1 MELEVARAEAGASRS
16 PGKVCGW
23 DSDYLEQGS
32 VEDWAK
38 KSLGQSNS
46 LRVRRPVCYFFFSP
60 LILPF
65 WPLISLPLK
74 CILKWIL
81 FWCEFLNISI
91 LWFHYFYE
99 DPLDIAR
106 GL

>member
-46 LRVRRPVCYFFFSP
+46 LRVRRPVCYFFFFTFNFA
-60 LILPF
+60 ILTLDF
-65 WPLISLPLK
+65 LAFKMYLK
-74 CILKWIL
+74 VDFILVWV
-81 FWCEFLNISI
+81 
-91 LWFHYFYE
+91 
-99 DPLDIAR
+99 P
-106 GL
+106 